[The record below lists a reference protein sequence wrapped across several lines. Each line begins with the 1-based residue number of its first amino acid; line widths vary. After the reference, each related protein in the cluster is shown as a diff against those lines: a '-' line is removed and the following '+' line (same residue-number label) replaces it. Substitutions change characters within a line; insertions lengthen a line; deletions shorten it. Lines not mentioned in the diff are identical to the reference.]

1 MGRIKRNRLL
11 AFLYIGGPQP
21 AVLQE
26 VNIPIWSN
34 TDCRLKY
41 GPAAPGG
48 IVEHMLCAG
57 QASRDSCSV
66 SNFLQLIQQHQ
77 TLSLT
82 PTKTSFQTR
91 VKLRNVF
98 IRGVTTSRFI

>member
-1 MGRIKRNRLL
+1 MFMLL
-11 AFLYIGGPQP
+11 KVKISGGPQP

-34 TDCRLKY
+34 RDCKLKY

-57 QASRDSCSV
+57 QANRDSCSV
-66 SNFLQLIQQHQ
+66 SYSFLLLYCH
-77 TLSLT
+77 S
-82 PTKTSFQTR
+82 
-91 VKLRNVF
+91 
-98 IRGVTTSRFI
+98 

>member
-1 MGRIKRNRLL
+1 MNYL
-11 AFLYIGGPQP
+11 GGPQP

-26 VNIPIWSN
+26 VSIPIWSN
-34 TDCRLKY
+34 RDCKLKY

-66 SNFLQLIQQHQ
+66 RKKKSE
-77 TLSLT
+77 
-82 PTKTSFQTR
+82 R
-91 VKLRNVF
+91 R
-98 IRGVTTSRFI
+98 

>member
-1 MGRIKRNRLL
+1 MILL
-11 AFLYIGGPQP
+11 NSNHLRFDSGGPQP

-66 SNFLQLIQQHQ
+66 SIYHFEHH
-77 TLSLT
+77 
-82 PTKTSFQTR
+82 TR
-91 VKLRNVF
+91 KIVNRCIDFDGKVEHVCCLHLF
-98 IRGVTTSRFI
+98 

>member
-1 MGRIKRNRLL
+1 MITLCI
-11 AFLYIGGPQP
+11 IGGPQP

-66 SNFLQLIQQHQ
+66 SLRQMRAFLLIVLFEQNDQK
-77 TLSLT
+77 TEKSL
-82 PTKTSFQTR
+82 
-91 VKLRNVF
+91 
-98 IRGVTTSRFI
+98 I

>member
-1 MGRIKRNRLL
+1 MVGNGVSLL
-11 AFLYIGGPQP
+11 AGGPQP

-26 VNIPIWSN
+26 VSIPIWSN

-66 SNFLQLIQQHQ
+66 SNWKNAFLFGPETDQD
-77 TLSLT
+77 
-82 PTKTSFQTR
+82 
-91 VKLRNVF
+91 
-98 IRGVTTSRFI
+98 

>member
-1 MGRIKRNRLL
+1 MQ
-11 AFLYIGGPQP
+11 FDSGGPQP

-66 SNFLQLIQQHQ
+66 SICHIFLPFQNFEHYTRKMVGGYIDSIVEHVRCHHLL
-77 TLSLT
+77 LGF
-82 PTKTSFQTR
+82 PT
-91 VKLRNVF
+91 
-98 IRGVTTSRFI
+98 